1 MNDKTPTDS
10 KNKNLTERIV
20 AFVDI
25 LGFKNMVHDSLNSQ
39 ESANNL
45 HEALKRIYDLKN
57 HNESPTEVT
66 SLREFGVE
74 ISTFSDS
81 IVISYPIDYEGGL
94 FFILMELIHLQLDL
108 ACYGILIRGGLSIG
122 LLYHDGNIVYG
133 PAMNEAYYL
142 ESKCAIYPRIIINKE
157 DIIEGICKTRA
168 EQNTMEQDIKYVMSC
183 LKVDDD
189 ERFYLDI
196 LRQHQELG
204 DWGDEYYN
212 WLVNIRKTIV
222 SGLNQY
228 SNSPRIYK
236 KYNWLKKYYNDVVT
250 DRNALYPVPDESYCD
265 QIGFRRSYL
274 NLKIKKR
281 ISKGSDFW

>member
-1 MNDKTPTDS
+1 MKDKTPTDS
-10 KNKNLTERIV
+10 ENKNLTERIV

-25 LGFKNMVHDSLNSQ
+25 LGFKNMVKDSLKSL
-39 ESANNL
+39 ESANSL
-45 HEALKRIYDLKN
+45 HEALKRIFELKN
-57 HNESPTEVT
+57 HNENPTEMT

-94 FFILMELIHLQLDL
+94 FFVLMELIHLQLDL

-142 ESKCAIYPRIIINKE
+142 ESKCAIYPRIIIKKE
-157 DIIEGICKTRA
+157 DIIEGIRKTRA
-168 EQNTMEQDIKYVMSC
+168 EQNTMEQDINYVMSC
-183 LKVDDD
+183 LKVDND
-189 ERFYLDI
+189 EWFFLDI
-196 LRQHQELG
+196 LRQYQELV

-212 WLVNIRKTIV
+212 WLVNIRKIII

-228 SNSPRIYK
+228 SNSPRVYE
-236 KYNWLKKYYNDVVT
+236 KYNWLKKYYNEVVT
-250 DRNALYPVPDESYCD
+250 DRNARYPVPDENYCD

-281 ISKGSDFW
+281 VHKGSNFV